1 MMKLQVANIRTVSA
15 SLSAAEQLSSKQ
27 LCDVKGGCSSCEDKR
42 RPPRNNRDGNGT
54 GISISIS
61 IGDNA

>member
-1 MMKLQVANIRTVSA
+1 MMKLQISKIQALSA

-42 RPPRNNRDGNGT
+42 RPPKNGGNNED
-54 GISISIS
+54 
-61 IGDNA
+61 

>member
-1 MMKLQVANIRTVSA
+1 MMKLQAANIRTVSA

-42 RPPRNNRDGNGT
+42 RPPRNNGNANG
-54 GISISIS
+54 SNE
-61 IGDNA
+61 D

>member
-15 SLSAAEQLSSKQ
+15 SLSAAEQLNSKQ

-42 RPPRNNRDGNGT
+42 RPPRRGRNGNDG
-54 GISISIS
+54 SEE
-61 IGDNA
+61 